1 MTTEYSEFVRKPFK
15 VEATQVTKENM
26 DEFCKLLGFKKKI
39 QKKPDGTPYIH
50 VDTKIIPKGFRIFE
64 GWYVTR
70 MPHPRDE
77 NEIVYHAYR
86 EDAFWAQFA
95 AMDNGWRALI
105 EAQDTDIPEE
115 VPQPKEE
122 FPAVKQFLQDLS
134 GENKDESPAAPLA
147 TDIPGGLSAVPPM
160 YGGAP
165 SEDVGTDDWIPSEPL
180 HDVNAT
186 TDDPS

>member
-1 MTTEYSEFVRKPFK
+1 MTTEYAEFVRKPFK

-95 AMDNGWRALI
+95 AMDNEWRALI
-105 EAQDTDIPEE
+105 EAQDADSPEE
-115 VPQPKEE
+115 VPQPE
-122 FPAVKQFLQDLS
+122 D
-134 GENKDESPAAPLA
+134 NKDEMPAAPLA